1 MAHFYEIEKDRGF
14 LREDLSTPFQA
25 RREAKNTGKD
35 IVASVTEKLKVY
47 PDPFF
52 ETWRTK
58 KAIELS
64 KAHPSYD
71 ETKIMDMMWG
81 MRVHPKTGEE
91 VSSSSWGTE
100 CHKHLETTICGGQC
114 PPSWEPFVMPFI
126 EWADDQ
132 ELEVVEVEGVI
143 SNSDREFNTAGTIDL
158 LAIHKGKLALFDY
171 KTREVAEH
179 QDITRKAY
187 YKDAM
192 QLASEARMVKIASYL
207 DYDPAIHTVIINTNN
222 GDTHIKKWTEQAQAN
237 ALEDACSCFM
247 FYDLVNKM
255 R

>member
-25 RREAKNTGKD
+25 KKEAKNTGKD

-58 KAIELS
+58 KAIELT
-64 KAHPSYD
+64 KAHPTYD

-81 MRVHPKTGEE
+81 MRVHPGTGEE

-100 CHKHLETTICGGQC
+100 CHKHLETAICGGQC
-114 PPSWEPFVMPFI
+114 PPCWEPFVMPFV

-179 QDITRKAY
+179 QDIARKAY

-207 DYDPAIHTVIINTNN
+207 DYDPAIHTVIINANN
-222 GDTHIKKWTEQAQAN
+222 GDTHVKTWTEQAQAK
-237 ALEDACSCFM
+237 ALDDAISCFM
-247 FYDLVNKM
+247 FYDSMNKM
-255 R
+255 